1 MNERSKW
8 LKLSYYIDE
17 TSRFAGALGAL
28 ASIALALLI
37 VYDATMRYAFH
48 EGSVALQELEWH
60 LFDILF
66 LLGLAYALKHDKH
79 VRVDILYTRFP
90 PRLKEWVRI
99 VSMLLFVVP
108 LSLLIVWFSWDFVL
122 QSYLQ
127 HEGSPDPGGLCCRY
141 VIKSF
146 VIVAFVLLALQ
157 AVSETIK
164 SFVRLRSRGIGDSGL
179 GIGKEETKHNDSL
192 SRSHGPTVSRSP
204 KGDIS

>member
-1 MNERSKW
+1 MKNR
-8 LKLSYYIDE
+8 KLMKISYAIDE
-17 TSRFAGALGAL
+17 TSRYAGALGAL

-66 LLGLAYALKHDKH
+66 LLGLAYTLKHDKH
-79 VRVDILYTRFP
+79 VRVDILYTRFS
-90 PRLKEWVRI
+90 PRFKEYVRI
-99 VSMLLFVVP
+99 ATMLLFVIP
-108 LSLLIVWFSWDFVL
+108 LGLLVVWFSWDFTL
-122 QSYLQ
+122 QSFLQ

-146 VIVAFVLLALQ
+146 VIVSFGLLILQ

-164 SFVRLRSRGIGDSGL
+164 AFYRL
-179 GIGKEETKHNDSL
+179 EEMEG
-192 SRSHGPTVSRSP
+192 RAA
-204 KGDIS
+204 